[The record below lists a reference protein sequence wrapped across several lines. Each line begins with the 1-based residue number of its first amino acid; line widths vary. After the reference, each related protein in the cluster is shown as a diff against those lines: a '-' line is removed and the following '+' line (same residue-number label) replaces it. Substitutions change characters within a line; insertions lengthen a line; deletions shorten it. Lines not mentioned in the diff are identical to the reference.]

1 MLGRR
6 EEARGAYRKAV
17 QMSLDELKN
26 NPKDATTMACLAVY
40 QAKLADCVSAARSPK
55 SALSVSPGVAD
66 VLYSD
71 AVVNALCGRPD
82 EALAALRQALA
93 KGYSAEFAKNDDDLA
108 TLRQRPGYGQLVL
121 GTRGV
126 GKGEGK

>member
-1 MLGRR
+1 
-6 EEARGAYRKAV
+6 
-17 QMSLDELKN
+17 
-26 NPKDATTMACLAVY
+26 MAWLAVY
-40 QAKLADCVSAARSPK
+40 QAKLSDCVSAARSSG
-55 SALSVSPGVAD
+55 SALSVSPAVAD
-66 VLYSD
+66 VLYSR

-108 TLRQRPGYGQLVL
+108 TLRQRPGYEQLVL

-126 GKGEGK
+126 GRGEGK